1 VNGEVIVCWAS
12 REAPSPD
19 RLTELRR
26 ASAAA
31 TGWRRAFCLIVL
43 TELNAAQ
50 GLLEPARETLAMIG
64 PHERVA
70 LLAPEI
76 ERVEAELCLLQ
87 PQPAPEEAA
96 RHFERAMAIARER
109 EARSFELRATLGW
122 ARLLDRQGRR
132 DEARARLGAVYGQFS
147 EGRDTADPTAARALL
162 AALAER

>member
-1 VNGEVIVCWAS
+1 VNGEVIVCRAS
-12 REAPSPD
+12 RDAPSPE

-26 ASAAA
+26 ASDAA

-50 GLLEPARETLAMIG
+50 GLLEPARETLAMIE

-87 PQPAPEEAA
+87 PQRAPEEAE

-132 DEARARLGAVYGQFS
+132 DEARARLGAVYGQLS